1 MLGPG
6 FSLSVNATPTLRE
19 TAGRS
24 HFYHN
29 NGELIAADPAYVVDG
44 SKRPLQA
51 LILCFVADQLLS
63 LFILLVY
70 LVVGFRKIL
79 QFICVKISLN
89 HRIHCILIRYLMV

>member
-51 LILCFVADQLLS
+51 VILCFVADH

-70 LVVGFRKIL
+70 MVVGFRKIL